1 MNKRFLNLFFVA
13 FIIISCSKDDGQN
26 INPETTSSSPNIL
39 LIIADDMGLD
49 AAPGYSEG
57 NTKPSVPNIE
67 SIMNAG
73 LRFNNFWVAPT
84 CSPTRATI
92 ITGKY
97 GYRTDV
103 LWAGD
108 VLSESETTLQSY
120 INQQTNNSYAT
131 SIIGKWHLSGGS
143 NTVNPEDRGI
153 DYYAGILS
161 GAVNDYNAWT
171 LTENGTST
179 TETTYSTEKLTNLA
193 IDWIED
199 QTKPWFLWLAYNA
212 PHTPFHL
219 PPSEMHAQGNLEDSE
234 AAIASNSLP
243 YYMAMIEAMDYQIGQ
258 LLASMSTEER
268 NNTVIILIGDNGTP
282 NRVVQ
287 NPYSPNTAKGS
298 IYQGG
303 INTPMYISGKG
314 VERIGEEDALINS
327 SDLFATIASIAEVNV
342 NEINDSKNF
351 STLFTSTNENHR
363 EFIYAEMNDGTRDE
377 WSIRNSRYKLI
388 ERAGGEKEMYDLISD
403 PYENTDLLLNDLN
416 SDQSEAKIALEDEL
430 MIIRN

>member
-1 MNKRFLNLFFVA
+1 
-13 FIIISCSKDDGQN
+13 
-26 INPETTSSSPNIL
+26 
-39 LIIADDMGLD
+39 MGLD

-57 NTKPSVPNIE
+57 SIKPTAPNIE

-73 LRFNNFWVAPT
+73 LKFNNFWVAPT

-131 SIIGKWHLSGGS
+131 SIIGKWHLSGAS
-143 NTVNPEDRGI
+143 NSVNPEDRGI

-179 TETTYSTEKLTNLA
+179 TENTYSTEKLTNLA
-193 IDWIED
+193 IDWVDD

-219 PPSEMHAQGNLEDSE
+219 PPSEMHSQGNLEDSE

-243 YYMAMIEAMDYQIGQ
+243 YYMAMIEAMDYQIGK
-258 LLASMSTEER
+258 LLESMSTEER
-268 NNTVIILIGDNGTP
+268 NNTVIIFIGDNGTP
-282 NRVVQ
+282 NRVAQ
-287 NPYSPNTAKGS
+287 SPYTSNTAKGS

-314 VERIGEEDALINS
+314 VDRIGEEDALINS
-327 SDLFATIASIAEVNV
+327 TDLFATIASIAEANV
-342 NEINDSKNF
+342 NEINDSKSFINLL
-351 STLFTSTNENHR
+351 SSPNDNHQ

-377 WSIRNSRYKLI
+377 WSIRNDQYKLI
-388 ERAGGEKEMYDLISD
+388 ERAGGEKEMYDLFSD
-403 PYENTDLLLNDLN
+403 PYENTDLLLSDLN
-416 SDQSEAKIALEDEL
+416 ADQSEAKTALEAEL
-430 MIIRN
+430 VVIRN